1 MKPTILCLTA
11 IIGLSALQAQDAQK
25 PPLPAGP
32 LLKRTGEYSAW
43 TVISQNTAASKSPTD
58 GSAAA
63 NTDPSKKDEI
73 PAESRYVKTG
83 DTICEA
89 TTSTKGVR
97 QEIWRVAGLRV
108 TIGADH
114 APLVFP
120 DFGGDDI
127 YSVDFKTSDFAGL
140 NWISPTSYAGI
151 QKWQGRDC
159 IVFQGKVSP
168 FSVMQRQGQSQG
180 EITMGEKGD
189 MSADDIMVPATAYI
203 DVETR
208 LPLFAQFGD
217 EKRTYQYGPAP
228 TAAQQLPAE
237 LASQVKE
244 YVARIQRL
252 SAPPTR
258 PF

>member
-89 TTSTKGVR
+89 TTNTKGVR

-151 QKWQGRDC
+151 QKWQAVIASYSRESQPVQRHATPGPISRRDYHGR
-159 IVFQGKVSP
+159 
-168 FSVMQRQGQSQG
+168 
-180 EITMGEKGD
+180 KGRYVGRRHHG
-189 MSADDIMVPATAYI
+189 SGHGLHRRGNAA
-203 DVETR
+203 
-208 LPLFAQFGD
+208 PLFAQFGD